1 MSSSYLSGLGAL
13 CGALVALCLVAV
25 VAVLRGWQPTSSASN
40 PLTRVRARARRAV
53 AELPEGWRANYRF
66 VLAGSAVL
74 GVLVW
79 ALTGWPV
86 HGLLAALALAGLPF
100 VLYPGGSEQAEV
112 ARLEAIAEW
121 LHQLASVRAGGKPLE
136 EILKTLDT
144 VPAPLRYETGM
155 LASRLSSGMPARWA
169 YLMLGDDLGSR
180 IGDDIV
186 RLFRDHTTSR
196 GPGLAAAL
204 SAQAALVSRQ
214 ASDLHDIE
222 AERRK
227 ARSEARRV
235 SLFAMAVVTVILAS
249 PSYSAPFA
257 TPLGQVGLI
266 VLGTL
271 FVASLLWLRRMAR
284 LEPEPRTL
292 PTARERAAE
301 QTARGAAS

>member
-1 MSSSYLSGLGAL
+1 MNSSYLSGLGAL
-13 CGALVALCLVAV
+13 CGALAALSLTGT
-25 VAVLRGWQPTSSASN
+25 VAVLRGWQPGPASISA
-40 PLTRVRARARRAV
+40 TRWLRHGRRAV
-53 AELPEGWRANYRF
+53 AELPEGWRNNYRLL
-66 VLAGSAVL
+66 LAVAAVV

-79 ALTGWPV
+79 AFSGWPV
-86 HGLLAALALAGLPF
+86 HGLLAAVAVAGLPF
-100 VLYPGGSEQAEV
+100 VLYPGGSELAEV

-121 LHQLASVRAGGKPLE
+121 LHQMASVRAGGKPLE

-144 VPAPLRYETGM
+144 VPAALRYETGA
-155 LASRLSSGMPARWA
+155 LAARLSSGMPARWA
-169 YLMLGDDLGSR
+169 YKMLGDDLGSR

-186 RLFRDHTTSR
+186 RLFRDHNASR
-196 GPGLAAAL
+196 GPGLSAAL
-204 SAQAALVSRQ
+204 SAQAALVDQQ

-235 SLFAMAVVTVILAS
+235 SIFALTVVTVILAS

-266 VLGTL
+266 ILGTL
-271 FVASLLWLRRMAR
+271 FIASLFWLRRMAR

-292 PTARERAAE
+292 PTARERAAQE
-301 QTARGAAS
+301 NAKGAA